1 LIVLGVW
8 EAILFG
14 LILSVIIIYFFLR
27 NWGTT
32 LTAIVVI
39 PVTVLITLVAMRLAG
54 LASTSWRSAASQ
66 RPRDW

>member
-1 LIVLGVW
+1 MRIASFYDQSLLVRASVGSVW

-14 LILSVIIIYFFLR
+14 LVLSVVIIYLFLK

-39 PVTVLITLVAMRLAG
+39 PVTVLSRC
-54 LASTSWRSAASQ
+54 W
-66 RPRDW
+66 P